1 MNHKGRGAQQQ
12 VNNRFFELS
21 HEERDD
27 FKEYCHKED
36 GALIQPKTQFISTFP
51 KTIVNK
57 VTSPDVG
64 MSWSLNPYQGCEHG
78 CIYCYARNSH
88 EYWGYG
94 AGLDFEQ
101 KILVKKNAP
110 ALLEK
115 HFQKKSWQPEPIVLS
130 GNTDCY
136 QPVEKKLE
144 ITRELLKVFL
154 KYKHPVG
161 IITKNA
167 LIQRDIDVLSE
178 LAKENLTSV
187 FISVTSLSEET
198 RRLLEPR
205 TASIKKR
212 LETIERLTA
221 AGIPVG
227 VMVAPIIP
235 GINSHEIISIVK
247 AVSERGAVKIGHT
260 IVRLNGVIA
269 SIFEDWI
276 RNALPDRAAKV
287 LNQIAS
293 CHDGNLNDSTYGR
306 RMKGDG
312 NIARHINRQF
322 EIAKSKYMSDRVLS
336 TLNCEAFVRT
346 DRGQLGLF

>member
-1 MNHKGRGAQQQ
+1 MKYKGRGAQQQ
-12 VNNRFFELS
+12 GNNRFFELS

-27 FKEYCHKED
+27 FKEYCFKED
-36 GALIQPKTQFISTFP
+36 GGLEQPKTQFISTFP

-110 ALLEK
+110 QLLEK
-115 HFQKKSWQPEPIVLS
+115 LFQKKSWQPEPIVLS

-136 QPVEKKLE
+136 QPIEKQLE
-144 ITRELLKVFL
+144 ITRALLEAFL

-161 IITKNA
+161 MITKNA
-167 LIQRDIDVLSE
+167 LIQRDIDILSE
-178 LAKENLTSV
+178 LAKDNLIRV
-187 FISVTSLSEET
+187 IISVTSLSEDT
-198 RRLLEPR
+198 RRILEPR

-235 GINSHEIISIVK
+235 GINSHEILPIVK
-247 AVSERGAVKIGHT
+247 AVSERGALKIGHT
-260 IVRLNGVIA
+260 IVRLNGAIA
-269 SIFEDWI
+269 GIFEDWI
-276 RNALPDRAAKV
+276 KQTLPDRADKV
-287 LNQIAS
+287 LHQIAD
-293 CHDGNLNDSTYGR
+293 CHGGSLNDSEYGR
-306 RMKGDG
+306 RMKGTG
-312 NIARHINRQF
+312 NIAAQINRQF
-322 EIAKSKYMSDRVLS
+322 EIAKNKYMSGRELPA
-336 TLNCEAFVRT
+336 LNCDAFVRT
-346 DRGQLGLF
+346 DHGQLGLF